1 MEGCSL
7 ADARR
12 QGVGPTRAAKR
23 AIDFEGP
30 SAILFESPCVQLV
43 KPKESV
49 SVNTDTCTGCKKC
62 ITEIGCPGLGF
73 DQTRKGAKSKD
84 RGQAFV
90 DASLCNGC
98 GLCVQ
103 VCPFKAI
110 ELPGNAEE
118 RRPMRNVLLT
128 GVGGQGTVLAA
139 KVLAQAAQ
147 AKGWQVRTAETI
159 GMAQRGGSVVSH
171 VRMGDNGEEVIA
183 PLVAKGTADM
193 IIAFE
198 PAEAARVLP
207 YLAPDGVMVSATTS
221 IQPITAALST
231 EPYLAEATIASL
243 DERLNKCAAA
253 PARFVLVDDESVL
266 SQVGNRKALN
276 TVLLAFALKTGH
288 LPLSLDDLRDAIR
301 ACVKPR
307 FVELNLAA
315 IDLVESKE

>member
-1 MEGCSL
+1 
-7 ADARR
+7 
-12 QGVGPTRAAKR
+12 
-23 AIDFEGP
+23 
-30 SAILFESPCVQLV
+30 
-43 KPKESV
+43 
-49 SVNTDTCTGCKKC
+49 
-62 ITEIGCPGLGF
+62 
-73 DQTRKGAKSKD
+73 
-84 RGQAFV
+84 
-90 DASLCNGC
+90 
-98 GLCVQ
+98 
-103 VCPFKAI
+103 
-110 ELPGNAEE
+110 
-118 RRPMRNVLLT
+118 MRNVLLT

-171 VRMGDNGEEVIA
+171 VRMGDTGEEVIA
-183 PLVAKGTADM
+183 PLVAKGAADM

-231 EPYLAEATIASL
+231 EPYLAKATIASL
-243 DERLNKCAAA
+243 EKRLNVRAGE
-253 PARFVLVDDESVL
+253 PARFVLVDDEAVL

-288 LPLSLDDLRDAIR
+288 LSLSLDDLRDAIR

>member
-1 MEGCSL
+1 
-7 ADARR
+7 
-12 QGVGPTRAAKR
+12 
-23 AIDFEGP
+23 
-30 SAILFESPCVQLV
+30 
-43 KPKESV
+43 
-49 SVNTDTCTGCKKC
+49 
-62 ITEIGCPGLGF
+62 
-73 DQTRKGAKSKD
+73 
-84 RGQAFV
+84 
-90 DASLCNGC
+90 
-98 GLCVQ
+98 
-103 VCPFKAI
+103 
-110 ELPGNAEE
+110 
-118 RRPMRNVLLT
+118 MRNVLLT

-171 VRMGDNGEEVIA
+171 VRMGDDGEEVIA

-221 IQPITAALST
+221 IQPITAALSS
-231 EPYLAEATIASL
+231 EPYLAKATVASL
-243 DERLNKCAAA
+243 EKRLNVRAGE
-253 PARFVLVDDESVL
+253 PARFVLVDDEAVL

>member
-1 MEGCSL
+1 
-7 ADARR
+7 
-12 QGVGPTRAAKR
+12 
-23 AIDFEGP
+23 
-30 SAILFESPCVQLV
+30 
-43 KPKESV
+43 
-49 SVNTDTCTGCKKC
+49 
-62 ITEIGCPGLGF
+62 
-73 DQTRKGAKSKD
+73 
-84 RGQAFV
+84 
-90 DASLCNGC
+90 
-98 GLCVQ
+98 
-103 VCPFKAI
+103 
-110 ELPGNAEE
+110 
-118 RRPMRNVLLT
+118 MRNVLLT

-243 DERLNKCAAA
+243 DERLNECAEAS
-253 PARFVLVDDESVL
+253 ARFVLVDDEAVL
-266 SQVGNRKALN
+266 SQVENRKALN

-288 LPLSLDDLRDAIR
+288 LPLSLDDLRDAVR

>member
-1 MEGCSL
+1 
-7 ADARR
+7 
-12 QGVGPTRAAKR
+12 
-23 AIDFEGP
+23 
-30 SAILFESPCVQLV
+30 
-43 KPKESV
+43 
-49 SVNTDTCTGCKKC
+49 
-62 ITEIGCPGLGF
+62 
-73 DQTRKGAKSKD
+73 
-84 RGQAFV
+84 
-90 DASLCNGC
+90 
-98 GLCVQ
+98 
-103 VCPFKAI
+103 
-110 ELPGNAEE
+110 
-118 RRPMRNVLLT
+118 MRNVLLT

-171 VRMGDNGEEVIA
+171 VRMGDNGEVVIA

-193 IIAFE
+193 LIAFE
-198 PAEAARVLP
+198 PAEAARRRP

-243 DERLNKCAAA
+243 DERLNECAAA
-253 PARFVLVDDESVL
+253 PARFVLVDDEAVL

-288 LPLSLDDLRDAIR
+288 LPLSLDDLRDAVR

>member
-1 MEGCSL
+1 
-7 ADARR
+7 
-12 QGVGPTRAAKR
+12 
-23 AIDFEGP
+23 
-30 SAILFESPCVQLV
+30 
-43 KPKESV
+43 
-49 SVNTDTCTGCKKC
+49 
-62 ITEIGCPGLGF
+62 
-73 DQTRKGAKSKD
+73 
-84 RGQAFV
+84 
-90 DASLCNGC
+90 
-98 GLCVQ
+98 
-103 VCPFKAI
+103 
-110 ELPGNAEE
+110 
-118 RRPMRNVLLT
+118 MRNVLLT

-221 IQPITAALST
+221 IQPITAALSS
-231 EPYLAEATIASL
+231 EPYLAKATVTSL
-243 DERLNKCAAA
+243 EKRLNVRAGE
-253 PARFVLVDDESVL
+253 PARFVLVDDEAVL

-307 FVELNLAA
+307 FVEMNLAA

>member
-1 MEGCSL
+1 
-7 ADARR
+7 
-12 QGVGPTRAAKR
+12 
-23 AIDFEGP
+23 
-30 SAILFESPCVQLV
+30 
-43 KPKESV
+43 
-49 SVNTDTCTGCKKC
+49 
-62 ITEIGCPGLGF
+62 
-73 DQTRKGAKSKD
+73 
-84 RGQAFV
+84 
-90 DASLCNGC
+90 
-98 GLCVQ
+98 
-103 VCPFKAI
+103 
-110 ELPGNAEE
+110 
-118 RRPMRNVLLT
+118 MRNVLLT
-128 GVGGQGTVLAA
+128 GVGGQGTVFAA

-243 DERLNKCAAA
+243 DERLNECAAA
-253 PARFVLVDDESVL
+253 PARFVLVDDEAVL

-288 LPLSLDDLRDAIR
+288 LPLSLDDLRDAIC

>member
-1 MEGCSL
+1 
-7 ADARR
+7 
-12 QGVGPTRAAKR
+12 
-23 AIDFEGP
+23 
-30 SAILFESPCVQLV
+30 
-43 KPKESV
+43 
-49 SVNTDTCTGCKKC
+49 
-62 ITEIGCPGLGF
+62 
-73 DQTRKGAKSKD
+73 
-84 RGQAFV
+84 
-90 DASLCNGC
+90 
-98 GLCVQ
+98 
-103 VCPFKAI
+103 
-110 ELPGNAEE
+110 
-118 RRPMRNVLLT
+118 MRNVLLT

-198 PAEAARVLP
+198 PAEAARVIP

-243 DERLNKCAAA
+243 DERLNECAEAS
-253 PARFVLVDDESVL
+253 ARFVLVDDEAVL

>member
-1 MEGCSL
+1 
-7 ADARR
+7 
-12 QGVGPTRAAKR
+12 
-23 AIDFEGP
+23 
-30 SAILFESPCVQLV
+30 
-43 KPKESV
+43 
-49 SVNTDTCTGCKKC
+49 
-62 ITEIGCPGLGF
+62 
-73 DQTRKGAKSKD
+73 
-84 RGQAFV
+84 
-90 DASLCNGC
+90 
-98 GLCVQ
+98 
-103 VCPFKAI
+103 
-110 ELPGNAEE
+110 
-118 RRPMRNVLLT
+118 MRNVLLT

-243 DERLNKCAAA
+243 DERLNECAAA
-253 PARFVLVDDESVL
+253 PGRFVLVDDEAVL

-276 TVLLAFALKTGH
+276 IVLLAFALKTGH
-288 LPLSLDDLRDAIR
+288 LPLSLDDLRDAVR

>member
-1 MEGCSL
+1 
-7 ADARR
+7 
-12 QGVGPTRAAKR
+12 
-23 AIDFEGP
+23 
-30 SAILFESPCVQLV
+30 
-43 KPKESV
+43 
-49 SVNTDTCTGCKKC
+49 
-62 ITEIGCPGLGF
+62 
-73 DQTRKGAKSKD
+73 
-84 RGQAFV
+84 
-90 DASLCNGC
+90 
-98 GLCVQ
+98 
-103 VCPFKAI
+103 
-110 ELPGNAEE
+110 
-118 RRPMRNVLLT
+118 MRNVLLT

-147 AKGWQVRTAETI
+147 AKGWRVRTAETI

-198 PAEAARVLP
+198 LAEAARVLP
-207 YLAPDGVMVSATTS
+207 YLAPDGAMVSATTS

-243 DERLNKCAAA
+243 DERLNECAAA
-253 PARFVLVDDESVL
+253 PARFVLVDDEAVL
-266 SQVGNRKALN
+266 SQVGSRKALN

-288 LPLSLDDLRDAIR
+288 LPLSLDDLRDAVR

>member
-1 MEGCSL
+1 
-7 ADARR
+7 
-12 QGVGPTRAAKR
+12 
-23 AIDFEGP
+23 
-30 SAILFESPCVQLV
+30 
-43 KPKESV
+43 
-49 SVNTDTCTGCKKC
+49 
-62 ITEIGCPGLGF
+62 
-73 DQTRKGAKSKD
+73 
-84 RGQAFV
+84 
-90 DASLCNGC
+90 
-98 GLCVQ
+98 
-103 VCPFKAI
+103 
-110 ELPGNAEE
+110 
-118 RRPMRNVLLT
+118 MRNVLLT

-243 DERLNKCAAA
+243 DERLNGSAEA
-253 PARFVLVDDESVL
+253 PVRFVLVDDEAVL

-307 FVELNLAA
+307 FVDLNLAA

>member
-1 MEGCSL
+1 
-7 ADARR
+7 
-12 QGVGPTRAAKR
+12 
-23 AIDFEGP
+23 
-30 SAILFESPCVQLV
+30 
-43 KPKESV
+43 
-49 SVNTDTCTGCKKC
+49 
-62 ITEIGCPGLGF
+62 
-73 DQTRKGAKSKD
+73 
-84 RGQAFV
+84 
-90 DASLCNGC
+90 
-98 GLCVQ
+98 
-103 VCPFKAI
+103 
-110 ELPGNAEE
+110 
-118 RRPMRNVLLT
+118 MRNVLLT

-221 IQPITAALST
+221 IQPITAALSS

-243 DERLNKCAAA
+243 RGRLNGCAAA
-253 PARFVLVDDESVL
+253 PARFVLVDDEAVL
-266 SQVGNRKALN
+266 SQVENRKALN

>member
-1 MEGCSL
+1 
-7 ADARR
+7 
-12 QGVGPTRAAKR
+12 
-23 AIDFEGP
+23 
-30 SAILFESPCVQLV
+30 
-43 KPKESV
+43 
-49 SVNTDTCTGCKKC
+49 
-62 ITEIGCPGLGF
+62 
-73 DQTRKGAKSKD
+73 
-84 RGQAFV
+84 
-90 DASLCNGC
+90 
-98 GLCVQ
+98 
-103 VCPFKAI
+103 
-110 ELPGNAEE
+110 
-118 RRPMRNVLLT
+118 MRNVLLT

-183 PLVAKGTADM
+183 PLVSKGTADM

-243 DERLNKCAAA
+243 DERLNECAAA
-253 PARFVLVDDESVL
+253 PARFVLVDDEAVL

-288 LPLSLDDLRDAIR
+288 LPLSLDDLRDAIC
-301 ACVKPR
+301 ACVKPH

>member
-1 MEGCSL
+1 
-7 ADARR
+7 
-12 QGVGPTRAAKR
+12 
-23 AIDFEGP
+23 
-30 SAILFESPCVQLV
+30 
-43 KPKESV
+43 
-49 SVNTDTCTGCKKC
+49 
-62 ITEIGCPGLGF
+62 
-73 DQTRKGAKSKD
+73 
-84 RGQAFV
+84 
-90 DASLCNGC
+90 
-98 GLCVQ
+98 
-103 VCPFKAI
+103 
-110 ELPGNAEE
+110 
-118 RRPMRNVLLT
+118 MRNVLLT

-207 YLAPDGVMVSATTS
+207 YLAPDGVMVSVTTS

-243 DERLNKCAAA
+243 RGRLNGCAAA
-253 PARFVLVDDESVL
+253 PARFVLVDDEAVL
-266 SQVGNRKALN
+266 SQVENRKALN

>member
-1 MEGCSL
+1 
-7 ADARR
+7 
-12 QGVGPTRAAKR
+12 
-23 AIDFEGP
+23 
-30 SAILFESPCVQLV
+30 
-43 KPKESV
+43 
-49 SVNTDTCTGCKKC
+49 
-62 ITEIGCPGLGF
+62 
-73 DQTRKGAKSKD
+73 
-84 RGQAFV
+84 
-90 DASLCNGC
+90 
-98 GLCVQ
+98 
-103 VCPFKAI
+103 
-110 ELPGNAEE
+110 
-118 RRPMRNVLLT
+118 MRNVLLT

-207 YLAPDGVMVSATTS
+207 YLASDGVMVSATTS
-221 IQPITAALST
+221 IQPITAALSI

-243 DERLNKCAAA
+243 DERLNGSAEA
-253 PARFVLVDDESVL
+253 PARFVLVDDEAVL

-276 TVLLAFALKTGH
+276 TVLLASALKTGH